1 MTCIGA
7 RHLLIGG
14 FDGKLTFGDLWW
26 LVPEDDPI
34 AKRSSV
40 PQVVN
45 PPEIKESERE
55 LDKERGQDGFS
66 IVDLQQKMGISVSS
80 GLRLQIPEES
90 EDQEF
95 VELGTR
101 LIEGD
106 VVDERASMIQMAAQA
121 LRQHWK
127 QSTPR
132 TLQLKELGSLLRDYQ
147 RLVTRIFT

>member
-1 MTCIGA
+1 
-7 RHLLIGG
+7 
-14 FDGKLTFGDLWW
+14 
-26 LVPEDDPI
+26 
-34 AKRSSV
+34 
-40 PQVVN
+40 
-45 PPEIKESERE
+45 
-55 LDKERGQDGFS
+55 
-66 IVDLQQKMGISVSS
+66 
-80 GLRLQIPEES
+80 LRLQIPEES

-147 RLVTRIFT
+147 RLVTRIFTTQSSLTSADFGLPGTKTFTFYHIKSSSELRINDISKLLEEYKTLVI

>member
-1 MTCIGA
+1 LFKQL
-7 RHLLIGG
+7 RV
-14 FDGKLTFGDLWW
+14 WS
-26 LVPEDDPI
+26 
-34 AKRSSV
+34 R
-40 PQVVN
+40 Q
-45 PPEIKESERE
+45 
-55 LDKERGQDGFS
+55 ERGQDGFS

-106 VVDERASMIQMAAQA
+106 VVDERASMIQVIFPFSISVCMIVLSCTKMLPNGKMAAQA

>member
-1 MTCIGA
+1 LNLFKQL
-7 RHLLIGG
+7 RV
-14 FDGKLTFGDLWW
+14 WS
-26 LVPEDDPI
+26 
-34 AKRSSV
+34 R
-40 PQVVN
+40 Q
-45 PPEIKESERE
+45 
-55 LDKERGQDGFS
+55 ERGQDGFS